1 MWWNSLPGKL
11 LLIAMNREWR
21 IHGETTINLPI
32 KHRKEDASAEFLW
45 EPGCTC
51 RGRGRRCT

>member
-32 KHRKEDASAEFLW
+32 KHREEGHHAPIEIAR
-45 EPGCTC
+45 P
-51 RGRGRRCT
+51 